1 MSIIE
6 ISGSTGFVG
15 ENLVSYLN
23 HNFQVKRT
31 SLRYIPNQQITING
45 DVFVHLA
52 GKAHDLKKVS
62 KPEDYYDA
70 NFELVKQVFDAFLA
84 SKANV
89 FILVSSVKAV
99 ADEVEGML
107 TEVATPSPATHYGK
121 SKLLAEQYLLSKK
134 CPDEK
139 KIYILRPC
147 MIHGMG
153 NKGNLNLLF
162 SIVQKGIPYPLGS
175 FKNKRSLLSIEN
187 LCFVIGELINR
198 TDIPSGVYNVAD
210 DIPLSTNRMIELMAN
225 GLHRKPIIWLC
236 NKKLIQL
243 IARLGDISRLPF
255 NSERLQKLTES
266 YVVDNSKIR
275 NELNVAL
282 PVTSEEG
289 LRKTIQHFIG
299 K

>member
-15 ENLVSYLN
+15 ENLVLYLN

-84 SKANV
+84 SKAKA
-89 FILVSSVKAV
+89 FILISSVKAV
-99 ADEVEGML
+99 ADEVDGVL

-121 SKLLAEQYLLSKK
+121 SKLLAELYLLSKK

-243 IARLGDISRLPF
+243 IARLGDICRLPF